1 MKRMSPK
8 TNRIA
13 QNLTEMPNRNKEF
26 FTGGEGERGKGEGGR
41 GEGGGGIETSTAP
54 EHKRQRYKPFRD
66 PGTICYFA
74 LEPVLSSI
82 LTFTKLVTKIFV
94 TWFQILLPQLL

>member
-26 FTGGEGERGKGEGGR
+26 FTGGEGGRGKGGGGKGEGGR
-41 GEGGGGIETSTAP
+41 GEGVLKRAPRQSTSARGTN
-54 EHKRQRYKPFRD
+54 HFVILGPFVISLWSLFCRL
-66 PGTICYFA
+66 FS
-74 LEPVLSSI
+74 LSLS
-82 LTFTKLVTKIFV
+82 
-94 TWFQILLPQLL
+94 

>member
-26 FTGGEGERGKGEGGR
+26 FTGGEGEGGR

-66 PGTICYFA
+66 PRTICYFA

-82 LTFTKLVTKIFV
+82 LTFTKLVTKVFV
-94 TWFQILLPQLL
+94 TWFQILLRQLL

>member
-26 FTGGEGERGKGEGGR
+26 VTGGEGGGGR
-41 GEGGGGIETSTAP
+41 GEGGGGIETSTAL

-82 LTFTKLVTKIFV
+82 LTFT
-94 TWFQILLPQLL
+94 

>member
-26 FTGGEGERGKGEGGR
+26 FTGGEGGR

-66 PGTICYFA
+66 PRTICYFA

-82 LTFTKLVTKIFV
+82 LTFTKLVTKVFV
-94 TWFQILLPQLL
+94 TWFQILLRQLL

>member
-26 FTGGEGERGKGEGGR
+26 FTGGEGGRGKGEGGR
-41 GEGGGGIETSTAP
+41 GEGGGG
-54 EHKRQRYKPFRD
+54 RGY
-66 PGTICYFA
+66 
-74 LEPVLSSI
+74 
-82 LTFTKLVTKIFV
+82 
-94 TWFQILLPQLL
+94 

>member
-26 FTGGEGERGKGEGGR
+26 FTGGEGEGGRGKGEGGR
-41 GEGGGGIETSTAP
+41 GEGVLKRAP
-54 EHKRQRYKPFRD
+54 RQSISARGTNHFVILGPFVISLWSLFCRL
-66 PGTICYFA
+66 FS
-74 LEPVLSSI
+74 LSLS
-82 LTFTKLVTKIFV
+82 
-94 TWFQILLPQLL
+94 

>member
-1 MKRMSPK
+1 MSSIKRISPK

-26 FTGGEGERGKGEGGR
+26 VTG
-41 GEGGGGIETSTAP
+41 GEGGGGRGFETSTEP

-74 LEPVLSSI
+74 LEPVLSSSI
-82 LTFTKLVTKIFV
+82 LTFTKLVTKVFV
-94 TWFQILLPQLL
+94 TWFQILL

>member
-26 FTGGEGERGKGEGGR
+26 VTG
-41 GEGGGGIETSTAP
+41 GEGGGGRGYWNEHRARAQAP
-54 EHKRQRYKPFRD
+54 EVQTISWSGDHLLFRF
-66 PGTICYFA
+66 GACSVVYSHFHLI
-74 LEPVLSSI
+74 SN
-82 LTFTKLVTKIFV
+82 
-94 TWFQILLPQLL
+94 

>member
-1 MKRMSPK
+1 MNPK

-26 FTGGEGERGKGEGGR
+26 VTG
-41 GEGGGGIETSTAP
+41 GEGGGGRGIETSTEP

-82 LTFTKLVTKIFV
+82 LTFTKLVTKVFV
-94 TWFQILLPQLL
+94 TWFQILL

>member
-26 FTGGEGERGKGEGGR
+26 VTG

-66 PGTICYFA
+66 PGIICYFA
-74 LEPVLSSI
+74 LEPVLSSSI
-82 LTFTKLVTKIFV
+82 LTFTKLVTKVFV
-94 TWFQILLPQLL
+94 TWFQILL